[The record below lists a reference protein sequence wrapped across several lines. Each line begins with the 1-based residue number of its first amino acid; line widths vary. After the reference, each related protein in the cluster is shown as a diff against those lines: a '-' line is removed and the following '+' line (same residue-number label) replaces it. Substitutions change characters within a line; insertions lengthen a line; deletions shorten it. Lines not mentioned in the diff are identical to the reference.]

1 MIIDFIGIVSNVVK
15 YVYGLLTNCQ
25 IFQLFFYKF
34 SNDLCIIHS
43 VVYIH
48 VPIVC
53 IINVK
58 YTNFCIHG
66 LGVVRCT
73 RFKNV
78 SSLLLYNNTLFG
90 LLIFF
95 GYCSRQNLN
104 KMSQCHFCVWAFFW
118 FSINFRKY
126 HRFIIHRN

>member
-1 MIIDFIGIVSNVVK
+1 MIIDFYWYCLECCKICIWLVNELSNFST
-15 YVYGLLTNCQ
+15 L
-25 IFQLFFYKF
+25 FYKF

-104 KMSQCHFCVWAFFW
+104 KMSQCHFCVWVFLCFLL
-118 FSINFRKY
+118 ILEN
-126 HRFIIHRN
+126 IIGL